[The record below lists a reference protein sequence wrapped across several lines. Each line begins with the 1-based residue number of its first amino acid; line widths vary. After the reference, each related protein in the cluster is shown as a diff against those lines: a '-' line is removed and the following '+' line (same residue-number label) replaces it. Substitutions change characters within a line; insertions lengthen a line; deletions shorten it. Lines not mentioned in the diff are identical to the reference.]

1 MPEAKGFN
9 DYLLG
14 PQTGEYPKAMYRLAM
29 SSKGE
34 RGDVKS
40 PGYEKIVTNDS
51 GISSRQVEYHVY
63 VTGKALDSKHE
74 EKLRKEGWVEH
85 PDKLKVEVAA

>member
-1 MPEAKGFN
+1 MAEPKGFN

-14 PQTGEYPKAMYRLAM
+14 PQTGDYPKALYRLAM
-29 SSKGE
+29 SNVGE

-51 GISSRQVEYHVY
+51 GIASRQVEYHVY
-63 VTGKALDSKHE
+63 ITRKAANAKE
-74 EKLRKEGWVEH
+74 EAELKKAGWVDH
-85 PDKLKVEVAA
+85 PDKLRETVAA